1 MRDVRDVQMLG
12 RTSDGR
18 LVQRPLS
25 GHLSVYLDFDM
36 VMSVGHRITGCALAV
51 GTIVLVWFLVALAS
65 GESAYA
71 SVSWFLRTPVGYFA
85 LFGWTAA
92 LWYHF
97 CVGIRHLIWD
107 TGRMYD
113 LPSVHR
119 SRGVIL
125 GATAGLTLLTWL
137 IALL

>member
-1 MRDVRDVQMLG
+1 MRDVRDAQRVG

-18 LVQRPLS
+18 LVERPLS
-25 GHLSVYLDFDM
+25 GHLSVYINFDM
-36 VMSVGHRITGCALAV
+36 VMSVGHRITGIAVAV

-65 GESAYA
+65 GEQAYA
-71 SVSWFLRTPVGYFA
+71 NVSWFLRTPIGYLA

-97 CVGIRHLIWD
+97 CVGIRHLVWD

-113 LPSVHR
+113 LPSVDR
-119 SRGVIL
+119 SRAVIL
-125 GATAGLTLLTWL
+125 GATAVLTLVTWL
-137 IALL
+137 VVLL

>member
-1 MRDVRDVQMLG
+1 MRDIRDAQRVG

-18 LVQRPLS
+18 LVERPLS
-25 GHLSVYLDFDM
+25 AHLSVYLDFDM
-36 VMSVGHRITGCALAV
+36 VMSVGHRITGCAIAV
-51 GTIVLVWFLVALAS
+51 GTVVLVWFLTAAAS
-65 GESAYA
+65 GEAAYA
-71 SVSWFLRTPVGYFA
+71 QVSWFLRTPVGYLA

-107 TGRMYD
+107 WGHMFD

-119 SRGVIL
+119 SRIWVL
-125 GATAGLTLLTWL
+125 GGTVVLTALTWL
-137 IALL
+137 FVLL

>member
-1 MRDVRDVQMLG
+1 MRDIRDVQMIG

-18 LVQRPLS
+18 LVERPLS

-36 VMSVGHRITGCALAV
+36 IVSVGHRITGCAIAF
-51 GTIVLVWFLVALAS
+51 GTIILVWFLVATAT
-65 GESAYA
+65 GEAAYA
-71 SVSWFLRTPVGYFA
+71 NVSWFLRTPVGYVA

-113 LPSVHR
+113 LPTVRR

-125 GATAGLTLLTWL
+125 GATIALTLLTWF

>member
-1 MRDVRDVQMLG
+1 MRDIRNVQMVG

-36 VMSVGHRITGCALAV
+36 IVSVGHRITGCAIAI
-51 GTIVLVWFLVALAS
+51 GTIVLVWFLVATAS
-65 GESAYA
+65 GEAAYA
-71 SVSWFLRTPVGYFA
+71 NVSWFLRTPVGYLA

-107 TGRMYD
+107 AGRMYD
-113 LPSVHR
+113 LPTVRR

-125 GATAGLTLLTWL
+125 GATVVLTLLTWL
-137 IALL
+137 IALS